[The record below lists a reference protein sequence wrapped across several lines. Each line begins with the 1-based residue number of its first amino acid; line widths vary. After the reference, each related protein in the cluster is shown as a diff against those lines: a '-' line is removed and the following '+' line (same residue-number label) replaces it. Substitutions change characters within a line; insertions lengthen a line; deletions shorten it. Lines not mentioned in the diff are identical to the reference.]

1 MNKTFK
7 TIIDEQSASTVF
19 NNIVDEATQQELIDY
34 FYFRYVCDD
43 EKFTHFFKRNLNQY
57 VKQYNNY
64 LRVENITFDPMVTR
78 YLERQ
83 VISNNTSSGSKTL
96 SGTESGTKGTING
109 GTITTVI
116 DNDGTLAGTD
126 NKTLSN
132 TYSNSQTVDE
142 DGTNGNTKTAS
153 NRVRDIMSVFPQAN
167 VSAATSGSLD
177 DPVSYAYA
185 TQMTD
190 HKDSST
196 VTDAG
201 TNTRDVSTSESGTGS
216 GTNNTTIS
224 QTTTNDTTSTTTR
237 NDTVNQTNSLTK
249 SGSESTE
256 SEESNNTTERLTGRE
271 NYDAATLLSH
281 ARDYIRETNA
291 FMFLVSKLEKCF
303 IGNLRYGEE
312 E

>member
-7 TIIDEQSASTVF
+7 KIIDEQSASTVF
-19 NNIVDEATQQELIDY
+19 NNIVDPATQQELIDY

-43 EKFTHFFKRNLNQY
+43 EKFTHFFQRNLNQY
-57 VKQYNNY
+57 VKQYNDY
-64 LRVENITFDPMVTR
+64 LRVQNVTFDPMVTR

-83 VISNNTSSGSKTL
+83 ILTTNTL
-96 SGTESGTKGTING
+96 SGTKTTTGTGSGTKATVNG

-126 NKTLSN
+126 QN
-132 TYSNSQTVDE
+132 TTSSTYTNSQTVDE
-142 DGTNGNTKTAS
+142 DGTNGNTRNTN
-153 NRVRDIMSVFPQAN
+153 NRSRDIMSVFPQAN

-185 TQMTD
+185 TQMND
-190 HKDSST
+190 HKDSGSI
-196 VTDAG
+196 TDAG
-201 TNTRDVSTSESGTGS
+201 TNTRDVSTAESGTGS

-237 NDTVNQTNSLTK
+237 NDTVNLTSSETK
-249 SGSESTE
+249 SGSETTAN
-256 SEESNNTTERLTGRE
+256 EENSDVKERLTGRE

-281 ARDYIRETNA
+281 ARDYVRETNA
-291 FMFLVSKLEKCF
+291 FMFLVNKLEKCF
-303 IGNLRYGEE
+303 IGNMRYGEE
-312 E
+312 N

>member
-7 TIIDEQSASTVF
+7 KIIDDTSESYVF
-19 NNIVDEATQQELIDY
+19 DNIVDEATQQELIDY
-34 FYFRYVCDD
+34 FYYRYVCDD
-43 EKFTHFFKRNLNQY
+43 EKFVHFFQRNLKQY
-57 VKQYNNY
+57 LKQYNGY
-64 LRVENITFDPMVTR
+64 LRVENIDFDPMVTR

-83 VISNNTSSGSKTL
+83 LITANYVTGSKNTT
-96 SGTESGTKGTING
+96 GTGNGTKATVNG

-126 NKTLSN
+126 QNTTSS

-142 DGTNGNTKTAS
+142 DGTNGNSRTSS
-153 NRVRDIMSVFPQAN
+153 NRGRDLLSVFPQAN
-167 VSAATSGSLD
+167 VSAATSGTLD
-177 DPVSYAYA
+177 DPISYAYA

-190 HKDSST
+190 HKDSGT

-201 TNTRDVSTSESGTGS
+201 TNTRDVSTTESGTGS

-237 NDTVNQTNSLTK
+237 NDNVNVTTSDSKSVSETNSID
-249 SGSESTE
+249 
-256 SEESNNTTERLTGRE
+256 NNTNVTERLTGRE

-281 ARDYIRETNA
+281 ARDYIRDTNA
-291 FMFLVSKLEKCF
+291 FMFLVGKLEKCF

-312 E
+312 D

>member
-7 TIIDEQSASTVF
+7 TIIDEQSETAVF

-43 EKFTHFFKRNLNQY
+43 EKFTHFFQRNLNQY
-57 VKQYNNY
+57 VKQYNDY
-64 LRVENITFDPMVTR
+64 LRVQNITFDPMVTR

-83 VISNNTSSGSKTL
+83 ILTTNTASGSRTK
-96 SGTESGTKGTING
+96 SGIESGTKGTVNG

-116 DNDGTLAGTD
+116 DNDGTLSGTD
-126 NKTLSN
+126 NNTTSN

-142 DGTNGNTKTAS
+142 DGTNGNTRTS
-153 NRVRDIMSVFPQAN
+153 NNRSRDIMSVFPQAN

-185 TQMTD
+185 TQMND
-190 HKDSST
+190 HKDSGT

-201 TNTRDVSTSESGTGS
+201 TNTRDVTTSESGTGS
-216 GTNNTTIS
+216 GSNNTTIN

-237 NDTVNQTNSLTK
+237 NDTVNQTNSSTK
-249 SGSESTE
+249 SGSETTAN
-256 SEESNNTTERLTGRE
+256 EENSDVKERLTGRE

-281 ARDYIRETNA
+281 ARDYIRKTNA
-291 FMFLVSKLEKCF
+291 FMFLVSNLEKCF

>member
-7 TIIDEQSASTVF
+7 TIIDETAPSYVF
-19 NNIVDEATQQELIDY
+19 NNIVDDATQQELIDY

-43 EKFTHFFKRNLNQY
+43 EKFVHFFQRNLNQY

-83 VISNNTSSGSKTL
+83 IIN
-96 SGTESGTKGTING
+96 TESKDGFNSKSISGNDTKATTNG
-109 GTITTVI
+109 GTITTVV
-116 DNDGTLAGTD
+116 DNDGTLSGTD
-126 NKTLSN
+126 NN
-132 TYSNSQTVDE
+132 TTSNSYNNSSTVDE
-142 DGTNGNTKTAS
+142 DGTNGNTRTGN
-153 NRVRDIMSVFPQAN
+153 NRSRNLLSVFPQAN
-167 VSAATSGSLD
+167 VSSATSGSLD

-190 HKDSST
+190 NKGNET

-201 TNTRDVSTSESGTGS
+201 TNTRDVTTSESGQGS
-216 GTNNTTIS
+216 GTNNTTIN

-237 NDTVNQTNSLTK
+237 NDTVDQVNNISR
-249 SGSESTE
+249 TE
-256 SEESNNTTERLTGRE
+256 SGNENSTLRGDMKERLTGRE

-303 IGNLRYGEE
+303 IGNMRYGEE